1 MPPARAEAGPVASLP
16 VARKRGCLPFQR
28 PGCRARLLGRP
39 GALQRLPLRLRLVT
53 AYPQGCC
60 DPWGPRSCAACATA
74 SGGGVARPRSPEPGR
89 RRSPRRCADPGRGG
103 RARRATPTRPCRP
116 ESAAWCGGWSWDA
129 SPRSW
134 FGFQRQRY
142 ARTRPSGPHPQC
154 VGGTGRVP
162 LEESRSQRRWRSSSL
177 PGAVAPKVMAW
188 PCCGAPLDAWRPR
201 SCACGATAWGP
212 WRATAQPRPPAHAR
226 TAQRYR
232 CAGPDSTLR
241 ASWLAGLWT
250 IREFI
255 RGSIRESDTPT
266 GAVLA
271 CATSLCRVGLVGARA
286 LVGAVALA
294 LHEHVVG
301 AVDQAVQDPLGH
313 DRVGEQPIPVGRC
326 PVAGQDHGA
335 GLVAL
340 ADQLEEVVAALGS
353 ELAQA
358 EVVQDQQVEPG
369 QLADPGL
376 PGVVGV
382 AAGQLG
388 QQPAGLGEADRMPL
402 AAGGM
407 PQGLGDMGLADTDG
421 AVEDHRLPSLDV
433 VAGGQVA
440 DLGCGELG
448 VEGEVEVLQGGR
460 LLEAGAADPF
470 CERLGLAAVDLVLA

>member
-177 PGAVAPKVMAW
+177 PV
-188 PCCGAPLDAWRPR
+188 PLPR
-201 SCACGATAWGP
+201 RSWHGLAAALP
-212 WRATAQPRPPAHAR
+212 W
-226 TAQRYR
+226 
-232 CAGPDSTLR
+232 
-241 ASWLAGLWT
+241 
-250 IREFI
+250 
-255 RGSIRESDTPT
+255 TP
-266 GAVLA
+266 GDL
-271 CATSLCRVGLVGARA
+271 GRA
-286 LVGAVALA
+286 LVVPPLRVLGERLLSLGRQRTRVLLGGIGALVLTRSCGPCGSPGRLAVAWCA
-294 LHEHVVG
+294 WSSG
-301 AVDQAVQDPLGH
+301 GH
-313 DRVGEQPIPVGRC
+313 RVL
-326 PVAGQDHGA
+326 
-335 GLVAL
+335 LVA
-340 ADQLEEVVAALGS
+340 
-353 ELAQA
+353 
-358 EVVQDQQVEPG
+358 
-369 QLADPGL
+369 
-376 PGVVGV
+376 
-382 AAGQLG
+382 
-388 QQPAGLGEADRMPL
+388 
-402 AAGGM
+402 
-407 PQGLGDMGLADTDG
+407 
-421 AVEDHRLPSLDV
+421 
-433 VAGGQVA
+433 
-440 DLGCGELG
+440 
-448 VEGEVEVLQGGR
+448 
-460 LLEAGAADPF
+460 
-470 CERLGLAAVDLVLA
+470 